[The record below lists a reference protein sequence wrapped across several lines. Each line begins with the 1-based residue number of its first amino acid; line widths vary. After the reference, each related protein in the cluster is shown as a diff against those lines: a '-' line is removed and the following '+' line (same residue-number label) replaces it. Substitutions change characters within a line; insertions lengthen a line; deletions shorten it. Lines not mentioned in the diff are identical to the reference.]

1 MSLRPLRIALVLAL
15 LGTLVAIAPINA
27 RPASA
32 LAGPTTIRV
41 SVSSS
46 GAQGNGA
53 STDPAI
59 DGDGSAIVFTSAASN
74 LASDPN
80 SVLDVFVHDLS
91 TGVTQRVSRAPG
103 ACQAGCTNGSIE
115 DSGNRIAYLDGIWQT
130 GIGRV
135 RFMYRSNGRQI
146 LIEERRTSCG
156 TYCEAG
162 GNDGSLNFS
171 NSMRAPEISGNGAR
185 IVFQV
190 GAFGNYNTTNCVV
203 GGGNAIQRA
212 VASYDGNVDQTLQ
225 RTCGSPTQIHGM
237 MTPSPSDNNGR
248 VAYEAQT
255 HQTTNSGTCIGRS
268 EIFVANGTSTTWGG
282 TSSPTTCISD
292 WGAVD
297 DPMISGNGSWVVF
310 TSNRSSFISDTNNVD
325 DVFRMRYDGGVMN
338 RMSVSAGGSQANG
351 RSFDPA
357 ISDDGRMVAFA
368 SNATNL
374 VNGDTN
380 GTTDVFLK
388 DWTTGAIER
397 ISTSVGGGNAN
408 GASTEPA
415 LSDDGC
421 TVTFTSAASNLV
433 NGDTNGVTDIFVRR
447 SSLPVCSAAPTA
459 VDDAAATVADQP
471 VTIPVA
477 ANDSDPYGPAESAD
491 IHVVTGPAD
500 GVVTDGP
507 GDGELTF
514 TPDPGFV
521 GTATFTYEICNL
533 TLLCDLA
540 TVAVT
545 VHAVPV
551 VSGGTSTIL
560 EGDTGSQ
567 TVSVDVTLDVV
578 PLLPVTVDW
587 SVGSGPGDATAG
599 LDYTAASGTVTFA
612 PGDTT
617 ASVDV
622 EVHGDVLD
630 EGDPD
635 HEFGTVV
642 LSNPTNAVLAA
653 GAAGSGTFRID
664 DDDAAPI
671 LTPGI
676 VLVTEGDS
684 GPTVVSVPVTLSAPS
699 GKTIEASWETVDTL
713 PYLVPGVDYEA
724 DSGSVT
730 FLPGETSTT
739 IEFTVLGDT
748 VDEPGNLFGTEWAL
762 VGFFDEVNVDFSP
775 GLFGRYAS
783 IFIADDD

>member
-15 LGTLVAIAPINA
+15 LGTLVAIAPIST
-27 RPASA
+27 RPAA
-32 LAGPTTIRV
+32 AIVGPTTVRV

-74 LASDPN
+74 LAADPN

-91 TGVTQRVSRAPG
+91 TGVTERVSRAPG
-103 ACQAGCTNGSIE
+103 ACQAGCTHGSIE

-130 GIGRV
+130 GVGRV

-146 LIEERRTSCG
+146 LIEDRRTLCG

-162 GNDGSLNFS
+162 GNDGSLNFT
-171 NSMRAPEISGNGAR
+171 NSMRAPEISGDGSR
-185 IVFQV
+185 IVYAV
-190 GAFGNYNTTNCVV
+190 GAYGNYNTAFCVV

-212 VASYDGNVDQTLQ
+212 VASYDGNVDQTLM
-225 RTCGSPTQIHGM
+225 RSCGTPTQIHGM
-237 MTPSPSDNNGR
+237 MTPSPSDNAGR

-255 HQTTNSGTCIGRS
+255 YQTTNSGTCIGRS
-268 EIFVANGTSTTWGG
+268 EIMVANGPTTTWGG
-282 TSSPTTCISD
+282 TSSPGTCISD

-310 TSNRSSFISDTNNVD
+310 TSNRASFVSDTNNVD
-325 DVFRMRYDGGVMN
+325 DVFRMRYDGAAIS
-338 RMSVSAGGSQANG
+338 RMSVSSGGSQGNG
-351 RSFDPA
+351 ASFDPA

-368 SNATNL
+368 SDASNL
-374 VNGDTN
+374 VSGDDNGA
-380 GTTDVFLK
+380 TDVFLK

-397 ISTSVGGGNAN
+397 ISTAVGGGDAN

-433 NGDTNGVTDIFVRR
+433 NGDSNGVTDIFVRR

-459 VDDAAATVADQP
+459 GDDAAATVADQP

-477 ANDSDPYGPAESAD
+477 ANDTDPYGPAASAD
-491 IHVVTGPAD
+491 IHLVTGPAD

-507 GDGELTF
+507 GDGEMTF

-521 GTATFTYEICNL
+521 GATSFTYEICNL
-533 TLLCDLA
+533 TLQCDLA

-551 VSGGTSTIL
+551 VTGGTATIL
-560 EGDTGSQ
+560 EGDSGTR
-567 TVSVDVTLDVV
+567 TVSVDITLDVA

-587 SVGSGPGDATAG
+587 SVGGGPGDAVAG
-599 LDYTAASGTVTFA
+599 VDYTAASGTVTFA
-612 PGDTT
+612 PSVTT

-622 EVHGDVLD
+622 EIHGDLLD

-635 HEFGTVV
+635 REYGTVV
-642 LSNPTNAVLAA
+642 LSDPTNAVLAS
-653 GAAGSGTFRID
+653 GADGTFWID
-664 DDDAAPI
+664 DDDAAPVM
-671 LTPGI
+671 TPGI

-713 PYLVPGVDYEA
+713 TYLVPGVDYVA

-748 VDEPGNLFGTEWAL
+748 VDEPGILFGTEWAL
-762 VGFFDEVNVDFSP
+762 VRFFDESSVDFAP